1 MSTSPNERS
10 VEQVA
15 HESAMAEVAETLL
28 NIEQAQRRADR
39 AVKSVALLGRDR
51 NTELALRAAARSL
64 AEAHKALFEEAYLS
78 GTQQRLV

>member
-1 MSTSPNERS
+1 MSASPNERS

-39 AVKSVALLGRDR
+39 AVKTVALLGRDR
-51 NTELALRAAARSL
+51 NTELALRAAAKSL
-64 AEAHKALFEEAYLS
+64 ADAHKALFEEAYLS
-78 GTQQRLV
+78 GAQQRLV